1 MVNSSHLS
9 SDDIQVLLT
18 ALPDFVMAAL
28 QDRSKELDCP
38 IEATIEMAIASF
50 LDTESFSF
58 EDCLLSKREPN
69 KAA

>member
-1 MVNSSHLS
+1 MVNPSHLS

-28 QDRSKELDCP
+28 QDRSQELDCP

-50 LDTESFSF
+50 LDTEAFSF
-58 EDCLLSKREPN
+58 EDCLLSKREPH